1 MCVCVLCVERL
12 WQALGRAPIAVAG
25 CDQTRLSNYLIE
37 SNITWTPFDYDTNHY
52 IKGTIQ
58 NEHLTVIALPQEV
71 VCRNE
76 CNSIRLSSYYVW
88 HPWSTHRG
96 GDKQKIM
103 MAQKVWRTRDNWN
116 ATLKTDQPPMDWL
129 HELTV

>member
-1 MCVCVLCVERL
+1 MCVFYAEKM
-12 WQALGRAPIAVAG
+12 WQALGRSPIKVAG

-52 IKGTIQ
+52 IRGATPT
-58 NEHLTVIALPQEV
+58 EHLTVIALPQEV

-76 CNSIRLSSYYVW
+76 CNSTRLSSFYVW

-96 GDKQKIM
+96 GGKHKIM
-103 MAQKVWRTRDNWN
+103 AAQKVWRTSDKWN
-116 ATLKTDQPPMDWL
+116 TTLKTSQSPMDWL
-129 HELTV
+129 NELTV